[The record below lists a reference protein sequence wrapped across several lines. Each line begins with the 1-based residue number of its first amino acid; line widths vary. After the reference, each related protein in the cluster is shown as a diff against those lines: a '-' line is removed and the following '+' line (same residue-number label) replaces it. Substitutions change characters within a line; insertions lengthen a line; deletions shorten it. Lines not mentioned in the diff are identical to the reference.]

1 LSFQVDPG
9 DAVALSLDG
18 TTSMG
23 PFITF
28 EGSEGSGKS
37 TQIRLA
43 ARYLEERGIRP
54 LVTGEP
60 GGTPLGER
68 IREMLLHRGNL
79 AVGAEAEL
87 LLFAAARSQ
96 HVHALLLPALR
107 EDRWVLCDRFSDA
120 TVAYQGF
127 GRGLDVAFVRNV
139 NAFAGGGLV
148 PRLTFL
154 VDLPVETGLA
164 RAFDRAA
171 RQSGPA
177 EDRFE
182 HEELAFHRRVRSGY
196 LELARLEPDRFRV
209 IDGDRSR
216 EEIHREIRVHLDLLL
231 PIAGDPCPSGTSAAT
246 KGPSPS

>member
-1 LSFQVDPG
+1 
-9 DAVALSLDG
+9 
-18 TTSMG
+18 MG

-28 EGSEGSGKS
+28 EGIEGSGKT

-43 ARYLEERGIRP
+43 ARYLEEKGIRT

-68 IREMLLHRGNL
+68 IREMLLNRGSA

-87 LLFAAARSQ
+87 FLFAAARSQ
-96 HVHALLLPALR
+96 HVHSRILPALR

-127 GRGLDVAFVRNV
+127 GRGLDVPFVRHV
-139 NAFAGGGLV
+139 NAFAEGGLV
-148 PRLTFL
+148 PRLTLL

-164 RAFDRAA
+164 RALDRAA

-182 HEELAFHRRVRSGY
+182 HEELSFHRRVRSGY
-196 LELARLEPDRFRV
+196 LELARAKPERFRV
-209 IDGDRSR
+209 IDGDRSV
-216 EEIHREIRVHLDLLL
+216 EDIHREIRTHLNALL
-231 PIAGDPCPSGTSAAT
+231 P
-246 KGPSPS
+246 